1 MELKLNTPTGVR
13 DRHGPL
19 ICRRWRQAR
28 ARAWCRRRHQ
38 TSATGGRCPPRGG
51 DKDSEQTVDLVAGQG
66 DESQRWWVAGV
77 LGDRGYHQERV
88 GQHGQGHPPVPAA
101 PAATWC
107 SSRPHSPL
115 PAWKAPPPASG
126 SAPPGPGQ
134 PAAGRLGRRTR
145 RRPAPRWSGCDAPV
159 ASAPPIR
166 RVSGGQRHPAP
177 RIPAAA
183 LGTPA
188 GAAARPARR
197 WDVLGRP
204 GPWHGRPDGGNSGSG
219 R

>member
-1 MELKLNTPTGVR
+1 MELELNTPTGVR
-13 DRHGPL
+13 DRHGPMV
-19 ICRRWRQAR
+19 CRRWRQAR

-51 DKDSEQTVDLVAGQG
+51 DEDSEQTVDLVAGQG
-66 DESQRWWVAGV
+66 NESQRWSVAGV
-77 LGDRGYHQERV
+77 LGDCGYHEERV

-115 PAWKAPPPASG
+115 SAWKAPPPASG

-145 RRPAPRWSGCDAPV
+145 RRPAPRWSGCGAPV
-159 ASAPPIR
+159 ANAPPSGVSAVASATRLHAYQR
-166 RVSGGQRHPAP
+166 RPLAP
-177 RIPAAA
+177 RPA
-183 LGTPA
+183 LLCSQPA
-188 GAAARPARR
+188 GGMCSAGRAPGMAPGRR
-197 WDVLGRP
+197 KQRLGR
-204 GPWHGRPDGGNSGSG
+204 
-219 R
+219 